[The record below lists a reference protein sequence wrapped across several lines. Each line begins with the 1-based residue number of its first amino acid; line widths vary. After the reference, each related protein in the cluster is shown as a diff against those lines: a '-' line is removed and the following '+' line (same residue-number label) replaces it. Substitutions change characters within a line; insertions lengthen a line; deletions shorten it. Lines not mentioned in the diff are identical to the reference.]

1 MPLCCSYHS
10 VTSFCDLLLNRCT
23 LTWNLFVKSIMSR
36 FGWSFTQKALGRTFM
51 KTRPPTRLWKF
62 WVTYVL
68 KKAVHIAVKMSN
80 EMEVSKVEKFQSQN
94 TQLWIASLIEYGSV
108 CLQFAKVATDSW
120 ATSELFKPQWRFL
133 CLSCIADISYKYFIM
148 LFYGDVD

>member
-1 MPLCCSYHS
+1 MSHCFINCWEEIHIYYLGYLWGPSLGLPFRLSIY
-10 VTSFCDLLLNRCT
+10 L
-23 LTWNLFVKSIMSR
+23 SIMSR

-62 WVTYVL
+62 CAFWVTYML

-108 CLQFAKVATDSW
+108 CLQFAKVATDEQQVNYLNLNGDFFASHASLTS
-120 ATSELFKPQWRFL
+120 ATNNS
-133 CLSCIADISYKYFIM
+133 
-148 LFYGDVD
+148 

>member
-1 MPLCCSYHS
+1 
-10 VTSFCDLLLNRCT
+10 
-23 LTWNLFVKSIMSR
+23 
-36 FGWSFTQKALGRTFM
+36 M

-108 CLQFAKVATDSW
+108 CLQFAKVATDEQQVNYFNLNGDFFASL
-120 ATSELFKPQWRFL
+120 T
-133 CLSCIADISYKYFIM
+133 CIADISYK
-148 LFYGDVD
+148 